1 MTVYLDSLFI
11 LNWIVNYLL
20 LLVTAKVAGEPFHRV
35 RMGVGGAVG
44 ALFAALAFF
53 PAGAWLLNPV
63 CKIAVSAGMVLTAFG
78 GSRHLLRVGG
88 IFAGLSCALSGG
100 LLLVGQVGGKAL
112 SMRHGILT
120 TDMDL
125 KTVLLAAVLC
135 YCFLTVLFR
144 RSGQHGKAELEPA
157 VVSLGGESVLLT
169 ALHDTGNTL
178 ADPATGRPVL
188 VVEGERLKKLFP
200 ENLLKM
206 LTDPAGA
213 MERFAEEPWGRRL
226 RLLPYRAV
234 GIDCG
239 FLLAVRCDKV
249 SVGGKDY
256 GGLLVALSPT
266 SVSDGGGY
274 QALFGGG

>member
-11 LNWIVNYLL
+11 LNWMVNYLL
-20 LLVTAKVAGEPFHRV
+20 LLVTAKVAGEPFYRV
-35 RMGVGGAVG
+35 RMGVGGVLG
-44 ALFAALAFF
+44 ALFSALAFF
-53 PAGAWLLNPV
+53 PNGAWLLHPV
-63 CKIAVSAGMVLTAFG
+63 SKIAVFAGMVLVAFG

-88 IFAGLSCALSGG
+88 IFVGLSCALSGG
-100 LLLVGQVGGKAL
+100 LLLVGQLGGKGL
-112 SMRHGILT
+112 SMRQGVLT

-125 KTVLLAAVLC
+125 KAVLLAAAVC
-135 YCFLTVLFR
+135 YGLLTLLFY

-157 VVSLGGESVLLT
+157 VICLGGESVLLT

-178 ADPATGRPVL
+178 TDPVTGRSVL
-188 VVEGERLKKLFP
+188 VVEGERMKQLFP
-200 ENLLKM
+200 REMLDRLKN
-206 LTDPAGA
+206 PAEV
-213 MERFAEEPWGRRL
+213 MERFEGKALGRRL

-234 GIDCG
+234 GVECG

-249 SVGGKDY
+249 CVGGKDY

-266 SVSDGGGY
+266 PVSDGGGY